1 MSFKDSMMRG
11 LAMYGMSTMS
21 QSNISNTKV
30 LSDLID
36 IANGHTT
43 R

>member
-11 LAMYGMSTMS
+11 LAMYGVNAMAQNGYANS
-21 QSNISNTKV
+21 KV
-30 LSDLID
+30 MAD
-36 IANGHTT
+36 IINDADKLT